1 MINIQLIRNRPDEVR
16 EAMRR
21 RHEDAPLDHLIALD
35 KRNRTTKVKVEEL
48 RALRNQGS
56 RKMGGVIRQILSH
69 VQNLEQARTEML
81 ERLNVQSLSEGERH
95 ILQRL
100 DDEFQNLNQLH
111 SNLRANPRHV
121 AQEITSVVA
130 QISDL
135 SGSLEVLNNLRELAQ
150 GMHKISAEVI
160 KLLDEMPSL
169 LNSVNTIE
177 KESRALESEVN
188 TLLLSLPNIPLD
200 EVPDGADETANIV
213 VRTEGEPPH
222 FDFQPLPHWELGERL
237 GIIDFQRGAK
247 IAGSRFFVLKGKG
260 ARLQRALIDWML
272 DTHTREHGYEELY
285 LPNIATTE
293 SATANSNLPKFADTM
308 YRDDEDDLWLLP
320 TAEMA
325 ITNMHRDEILQPD
338 TLPLKYVAHTPC
350 FRREKAA
357 AGRDTR
363 GIKRVHQF
371 EKVEMYRFVEPQDSA
386 EALQS
391 LLSEAETICAR
402 LGIRYRLLELC
413 AGDIGFQSARTYDI
427 EMWAPGCDEW
437 LEVSSCSTCTD
448 FQARRAAIR
457 YRPENGARPRFVH
470 TLNGSGLAL
479 PRVIIAILENYQQAD
494 GSVVIP
500 EVLRPYTGFDIIE
513 S

>member
-1 MINIQLIRNRPDEVR
+1 MINIQLIRNKPDEVR

-21 RHEDAPLDHLIALD
+21 RHEDAPLDRITELD
-35 KRNRTTKVKVEEL
+35 ADRRSAIVEADEL
-48 RALRNQGS
+48 RAHRNEVS
-56 RKMGGVIRQILSH
+56 RQIG
-69 VQNLEQARTEML
+69 QTR
-81 ERLNVQSLSEGERH
+81 ER
-95 ILQRL
+95 
-100 DDEFQNLNQLH
+100 
-111 SNLRANPRHV
+111 P
-121 AQEITSVVA
+121 QELI
-130 QISDL
+130 
-135 SGSLEVLNNLRELAQ
+135 
-150 GMHKISAEVI
+150 
-160 KLLDEMPSL
+160 DEMRQVSARIRIL
-169 LNSVNTIE
+169 EETI
-177 KESRALESEVN
+177 RALESEVN
-188 TLLLSLPNIPLD
+188 ALLLSIPNMPLED
-200 EVPDGADETANIV
+200 VPPGADESANV
-213 VRTEGEPPH
+213 VKYIKGEALH
-222 FDFQPLPHWELGERL
+222 FDFEPLPHWELGENL

-272 DTHTREHGYEELY
+272 DTHTGEHGYEELY

-386 EALQS
+386 EALQE

-448 FQARRAAIR
+448 FQARRASIR

-494 GSVVIP
+494 GSIVVP
-500 EVLRPYTGFDIIE
+500 EVLRPYTGFDVIE
-513 S
+513 A

>member
-21 RHEDAPLDHLIALD
+21 RNEDAPLDRITELD
-35 KRNRTTKVKVEEL
+35 ADRRTAIVEADEL
-48 RALRNQGS
+48 RARRNEVS
-56 RKMGGVIRQILSH
+56 RQIG
-69 VQNLEQARTEML
+69 QTR
-81 ERLNVQSLSEGERH
+81 ER
-95 ILQRL
+95 
-100 DDEFQNLNQLH
+100 
-111 SNLRANPRHV
+111 P
-121 AQEITSVVA
+121 QELI
-130 QISDL
+130 
-135 SGSLEVLNNLRELAQ
+135 
-150 GMHKISAEVI
+150 
-160 KLLDEMPSL
+160 DEMRQVSARIRTL
-169 LNSVNTIE
+169 EETI
-177 KESRALESEVN
+177 RALESEVN
-188 TLLLSLPNIPLD
+188 ALLLSIPNMPLAD
-200 EVPDGADETANIV
+200 VPPGADESANV
-213 VRTEGEPPH
+213 VKYIKGEAPH
-222 FDFQPLPHWELGERL
+222 FDFEPLPHWELGENL

-285 LPNIATTE
+285 LPNIATRE

-325 ITNMHRDEILQPD
+325 ITNMHRDEILQPG

-371 EKVEMYRFVEPQDSA
+371 EKVEMYRFVEPHESDD
-386 EALQS
+386 ALQS

-457 YRPENGARPRFVH
+457 YRPEHGARPRFVH

-494 GSVVIP
+494 GSVVVP
-500 EVLRPYTGFDIIE
+500 EVLRPYTGFDVIE
-513 S
+513 A

>member
-1 MINIQLIRNRPDEVR
+1 MINIQLIRNRTDEVR

-21 RHEDAPLDHLIALD
+21 RNEDAPLDRIVELD
-35 KRNRTTKVKVEEL
+35 ADRRTAIVEADEL
-48 RALRNQGS
+48 RARRNEAS
-56 RKMGGVIRQILSH
+56 RQIGQTRERPQELID
-69 VQNLEQARTEML
+69 EM
-81 ERLNVQSLSEGERH
+81 RQVS
-95 ILQRL
+95 
-100 DDEFQNLNQLH
+100 
-111 SNLRANPRHV
+111 PR
-121 AQEITSVVA
+121 IR
-130 QISDL
+130 
-135 SGSLEVLNNLRELAQ
+135 SLEE
-150 GMHKISAEVI
+150 
-160 KLLDEMPSL
+160 
-169 LNSVNTIE
+169 TI
-177 KESRALESEVN
+177 RALESEIN
-188 TLLLSLPNIPLD
+188 ALLLSIPNMPLED
-200 EVPDGADETANIV
+200 VPDGADESANV
-213 VRTEGEPPH
+213 VKYIKGEAPQ
-222 FDFQPLPHWELGERL
+222 FDFEPLPHWELGEKL

-272 DTHTREHGYEELY
+272 DTHARNGYEELY
-285 LPNIATTE
+285 LPNVVTRE
-293 SATANSNLPKFADTM
+293 SAIANSNLPKFADTM

-448 FQARRAAIR
+448 FQARRASIR

-494 GSVVIP
+494 GSVVVP
-500 EVLRPYTGFDIIE
+500 EVLRPYTGFDKIE
-513 S
+513 N

>member
-1 MINIQLIRNRPDEVR
+1 MIDIQLIRNRPDEVR
-16 EAMRR
+16 DAMRR
-21 RHEDAPLDHLIALD
+21 RNEDAPLDRIVELD
-35 KRNRTTKVKVEEL
+35 ADRRTAIVEADEL
-48 RALRNQGS
+48 RARRNEVS
-56 RKMGGVIRQILSH
+56 RQIG
-69 VQNLEQARTEML
+69 QTR
-81 ERLNVQSLSEGERH
+81 ER
-95 ILQRL
+95 
-100 DDEFQNLNQLH
+100 
-111 SNLRANPRHV
+111 P
-121 AQEITSVVA
+121 QELI
-130 QISDL
+130 
-135 SGSLEVLNNLRELAQ
+135 
-150 GMHKISAEVI
+150 
-160 KLLDEMPSL
+160 DEMRQVSPRIRTL
-169 LNSVNTIE
+169 EETI
-177 KESRALESEVN
+177 RTLESEVN
-188 TLLLSLPNIPLD
+188 ALLLSIPNIPLD
-200 EVPDGADETANIV
+200 DVPPGADESANV
-213 VRTEGEPPH
+213 VKYIKGEAPH
-222 FDFQPLPHWELGERL
+222 FDFEPLPHWELGENL

-448 FQARRAAIR
+448 FQARRASIR

-494 GSVVIP
+494 GSIVVP
-500 EVLRPYTGFDIIE
+500 EVLRPYTGFDVIE
-513 S
+513 A

>member
-21 RHEDAPLDHLIALD
+21 RNEDAPLDRIAELD
-35 KRNRTTKVKVEEL
+35 ADRRTAIVEADEL
-48 RALRNQGS
+48 RARRNEVS
-56 RKMGGVIRQILSH
+56 RQIG
-69 VQNLEQARTEML
+69 QTR
-81 ERLNVQSLSEGERH
+81 ER
-95 ILQRL
+95 
-100 DDEFQNLNQLH
+100 
-111 SNLRANPRHV
+111 P
-121 AQEITSVVA
+121 QELI
-130 QISDL
+130 
-135 SGSLEVLNNLRELAQ
+135 
-150 GMHKISAEVI
+150 
-160 KLLDEMPSL
+160 DEMRQVSARIRTL
-169 LNSVNTIE
+169 EETI
-177 KESRALESEVN
+177 RALESEVN
-188 TLLLSLPNIPLD
+188 ALLLSIPNIPLD
-200 EVPDGADETANIV
+200 DVPPGADESANV
-213 VRTEGEPPH
+213 VKYIKGEAPH

-272 DTHTREHGYEELY
+272 DTHTGEHGYEELY

-448 FQARRAAIR
+448 FQARRASIR

-494 GSVVIP
+494 GSVVVP
-500 EVLRPYTGFDIIE
+500 EVLRPYTGFDVIE
-513 S
+513 A

>member
-21 RHEDAPLDHLIALD
+21 RNEDVPLGRIVELD
-35 KRNRTTKVKVEEL
+35 ADRRSAIVEADEL
-48 RALRNQGS
+48 RARRNEVS
-56 RKMGGVIRQILSH
+56 REIG
-69 VQNLEQARTEML
+69 RTR
-81 ERLNVQSLSEGERH
+81 ER
-95 ILQRL
+95 
-100 DDEFQNLNQLH
+100 
-111 SNLRANPRHV
+111 P
-121 AQEITSVVA
+121 QELI
-130 QISDL
+130 
-135 SGSLEVLNNLRELAQ
+135 
-150 GMHKISAEVI
+150 
-160 KLLDEMPSL
+160 DEMRQVSARIRTL
-169 LNSVNTIE
+169 EETI
-177 KESRALESEVN
+177 RALESEVN
-188 TLLLSLPNIPLD
+188 ALLLSLPNIPLD

-222 FDFQPLPHWELGERL
+222 FDFEPLPHWELGERL

-272 DTHTREHGYEELY
+272 DTHTGEHGYEELY

-448 FQARRAAIR
+448 FQARRASIR

-494 GSVVIP
+494 GSIVVP
-500 EVLRPYTGFDIIE
+500 EVLRPYTGFDVIE
-513 S
+513 A

>member
-1 MINIQLIRNRPDEVR
+1 MIDIQLIRNRPDEVR
-16 EAMRR
+16 DAMRR
-21 RHEDAPLDHLIALD
+21 RNEDAPLDRITELD
-35 KRNRTTKVKVEEL
+35 ADRRTAIVEADEL
-48 RALRNQGS
+48 RARRNEVS
-56 RKMGGVIRQILSH
+56 RQIG
-69 VQNLEQARTEML
+69 QTR
-81 ERLNVQSLSEGERH
+81 ER
-95 ILQRL
+95 
-100 DDEFQNLNQLH
+100 
-111 SNLRANPRHV
+111 P
-121 AQEITSVVA
+121 QELI
-130 QISDL
+130 
-135 SGSLEVLNNLRELAQ
+135 
-150 GMHKISAEVI
+150 
-160 KLLDEMPSL
+160 DEMRQVSARIRTL
-169 LNSVNTIE
+169 EETI
-177 KESRALESEVN
+177 RTLESEVN
-188 TLLLSLPNIPLD
+188 ALLLSIPNMPLD
-200 EVPDGADETANIV
+200 DVPPGADESANV
-213 VRTEGEPPH
+213 VKYIKGEAPH
-222 FDFQPLPHWELGERL
+222 FDFEPLPHWELGENL

-285 LPNIATTE
+285 LPNIATRE

-402 LGIRYRLLELC
+402 LGVRYRLLELC

-457 YRPENGARPRFVH
+457 YRPEHGARPRFVH

-494 GSVVIP
+494 GSVVVP
-500 EVLRPYTGFDIIE
+500 EVLRPYTGFDVIE
-513 S
+513 A

>member
-1 MINIQLIRNRPDEVR
+1 MIDIQLIRNRPDEVR
-16 EAMRR
+16 DAMRR
-21 RHEDAPLDHLIALD
+21 RNEDAPLDRIVELD
-35 KRNRTTKVKVEEL
+35 ADRRTAIIEADEL
-48 RALRNQGS
+48 RARRNEVS
-56 RKMGGVIRQILSH
+56 REIG
-69 VQNLEQARTEML
+69 RTR
-81 ERLNVQSLSEGERH
+81 ER
-95 ILQRL
+95 
-100 DDEFQNLNQLH
+100 
-111 SNLRANPRHV
+111 P
-121 AQEITSVVA
+121 QELI
-130 QISDL
+130 
-135 SGSLEVLNNLRELAQ
+135 
-150 GMHKISAEVI
+150 
-160 KLLDEMPSL
+160 DEMRQVSSRIRTL
-169 LNSVNTIE
+169 EETI
-177 KESRALESEVN
+177 RALESEVN
-188 TLLLSLPNIPLD
+188 ALLLSLPNIPLD
-200 EVPDGADETANIV
+200 EVPDGADESANV
-213 VRTEGEPPH
+213 VKYIKGEAPH
-222 FDFQPLPHWELGERL
+222 FDFEPLPHWELGENR

-272 DTHTREHGYEELY
+272 DTHTGEHGYEELY

-371 EKVEMYRFVEPQDSA
+371 EKVEMYRFVEPHESDD
-386 EALQS
+386 ALQS

-448 FQARRAAIR
+448 FQARRASIR

-494 GSVVIP
+494 GSIVVP
-500 EVLRPYTGFDIIE
+500 EVLRPYTGFDVIE
-513 S
+513 A

>member
-21 RHEDAPLDHLIALD
+21 RNEDAPLDRIVELD
-35 KRNRTTKVKVEEL
+35 ADRRTAIVEADEL
-48 RALRNQGS
+48 RARRNEVS
-56 RKMGGVIRQILSH
+56 RQIG
-69 VQNLEQARTEML
+69 QTR
-81 ERLNVQSLSEGERH
+81 ER
-95 ILQRL
+95 
-100 DDEFQNLNQLH
+100 
-111 SNLRANPRHV
+111 P
-121 AQEITSVVA
+121 QELI
-130 QISDL
+130 
-135 SGSLEVLNNLRELAQ
+135 
-150 GMHKISAEVI
+150 
-160 KLLDEMPSL
+160 DEMRQVSTRIRTL
-169 LNSVNTIE
+169 EETI
-177 KESRALESEVN
+177 RALESEVN
-188 TLLLSLPNIPLD
+188 ALLLSLPNIPLD

-222 FDFQPLPHWELGERL
+222 FDFEPLPHWELGERL

-272 DTHTREHGYEELY
+272 DTHTGEHGYEELY

-448 FQARRAAIR
+448 FQARRASIR

-494 GSVVIP
+494 GSVVVP
-500 EVLRPYTGFDIIE
+500 EVLRPYTGFDVIE
-513 S
+513 A

>member
-1 MINIQLIRNRPDEVR
+1 MIDIQLIRNRPDEVR
-16 EAMRR
+16 DAMRR
-21 RHEDAPLDHLIALD
+21 RNEDAPLDRIAELD
-35 KRNRTTKVKVEEL
+35 ADRRTAIIEADEL
-48 RALRNQGS
+48 RARRNEVS
-56 RKMGGVIRQILSH
+56 REIG
-69 VQNLEQARTEML
+69 RTR
-81 ERLNVQSLSEGERH
+81 ER
-95 ILQRL
+95 
-100 DDEFQNLNQLH
+100 
-111 SNLRANPRHV
+111 P
-121 AQEITSVVA
+121 QELI
-130 QISDL
+130 
-135 SGSLEVLNNLRELAQ
+135 
-150 GMHKISAEVI
+150 
-160 KLLDEMPSL
+160 DEMRQVSSRIRTL
-169 LNSVNTIE
+169 EETI
-177 KESRALESEVN
+177 RALESEVN
-188 TLLLSLPNIPLD
+188 ALLLSLPNIPLD
-200 EVPDGADETANIV
+200 EVPDGADESANV
-213 VRTEGEPPH
+213 VKYIKGEAPH
-222 FDFQPLPHWELGERL
+222 FDFEPLPHWELGENL

-448 FQARRAAIR
+448 FQARRASIR

-494 GSVVIP
+494 GSVVVP
-500 EVLRPYTGFDIIE
+500 EVLRPYTGFDVIE
-513 S
+513 A

>member
-21 RHEDAPLDHLIALD
+21 RNEDAPLDRITELD
-35 KRNRTTKVKVEEL
+35 ADRRTAIVEADEL
-48 RALRNQGS
+48 RARRNEVS
-56 RKMGGVIRQILSH
+56 RQIG
-69 VQNLEQARTEML
+69 QTR
-81 ERLNVQSLSEGERH
+81 ER
-95 ILQRL
+95 
-100 DDEFQNLNQLH
+100 
-111 SNLRANPRHV
+111 P
-121 AQEITSVVA
+121 QELI
-130 QISDL
+130 
-135 SGSLEVLNNLRELAQ
+135 
-150 GMHKISAEVI
+150 
-160 KLLDEMPSL
+160 DEMRQVSARIRTL
-169 LNSVNTIE
+169 EETI
-177 KESRALESEVN
+177 RTLESEVN
-188 TLLLSLPNIPLD
+188 ALLLSLPNIPLD
-200 EVPDGADETANIV
+200 DVPPGADESANV
-213 VRTEGEPPH
+213 VKYIKGEAPH
-222 FDFQPLPHWELGERL
+222 FDFEPLPHWELGENL

-371 EKVEMYRFVEPQDSA
+371 EKVEMYRFVEPHESDD
-386 EALQS
+386 ALQS

-448 FQARRAAIR
+448 FQARRASIR

-494 GSVVIP
+494 GSIVVP
-500 EVLRPYTGFDIIE
+500 EVLRPYTGFDVIE
-513 S
+513 A

>member
-21 RHEDAPLDHLIALD
+21 RNEDAPLDRITELD
-35 KRNRTTKVKVEEL
+35 ADRRTAIVEADEL
-48 RALRNQGS
+48 RARRNEVS
-56 RKMGGVIRQILSH
+56 RQIG
-69 VQNLEQARTEML
+69 QTR
-81 ERLNVQSLSEGERH
+81 ER
-95 ILQRL
+95 
-100 DDEFQNLNQLH
+100 
-111 SNLRANPRHV
+111 P
-121 AQEITSVVA
+121 QELI
-130 QISDL
+130 
-135 SGSLEVLNNLRELAQ
+135 
-150 GMHKISAEVI
+150 
-160 KLLDEMPSL
+160 DEMRQVSARIRTL
-169 LNSVNTIE
+169 EETI
-177 KESRALESEVN
+177 RTLESEVN
-188 TLLLSLPNIPLD
+188 ALLLSLPNIPLD
-200 EVPDGADETANIV
+200 DVPPGADESANV
-213 VRTEGEPPH
+213 VKYIKGEAPH
-222 FDFQPLPHWELGERL
+222 FDFEPLPHWELGENL

-371 EKVEMYRFVEPQDSA
+371 EKVEMYRFVEPHESDD
-386 EALQS
+386 ALQS

-448 FQARRAAIR
+448 FQARRASIR

-494 GSVVIP
+494 GSVIVP
-500 EVLRPYTGFDIIE
+500 EVLRPYTGFDVIE
-513 S
+513 A

>member
-1 MINIQLIRNRPDEVR
+1 MIDIQLIRNRPDEVR
-16 EAMRR
+16 DAMRR
-21 RHEDAPLDHLIALD
+21 RNEDAPLDRIAELD
-35 KRNRTTKVKVEEL
+35 ADRRTAIVEADEL
-48 RALRNQGS
+48 RARRNEVS
-56 RKMGGVIRQILSH
+56 RQIG
-69 VQNLEQARTEML
+69 QTR
-81 ERLNVQSLSEGERH
+81 ER
-95 ILQRL
+95 
-100 DDEFQNLNQLH
+100 
-111 SNLRANPRHV
+111 P
-121 AQEITSVVA
+121 QELI
-130 QISDL
+130 
-135 SGSLEVLNNLRELAQ
+135 
-150 GMHKISAEVI
+150 
-160 KLLDEMPSL
+160 DEMRQVSARIRTL
-169 LNSVNTIE
+169 EETI
-177 KESRALESEVN
+177 RTLESEIN
-188 TLLLSLPNIPLD
+188 PLLLSIPNMPLD
-200 EVPDGADETANIV
+200 DVPPGADESANV
-213 VRTEGEPPH
+213 VKYIKGEAPH
-222 FDFQPLPHWELGERL
+222 FDFDPLPHWELGENL

-272 DTHTREHGYEELY
+272 DTHTGEHGYEELY

-293 SATANSNLPKFADTM
+293 SAIANSNLPKFADTM

-448 FQARRAAIR
+448 FQARRASIR

-494 GSVVIP
+494 GSIVVP
-500 EVLRPYTGFDIIE
+500 EVLRPYTGFDVIE
-513 S
+513 A

>member
-1 MINIQLIRNRPDEVR
+1 MIDIQLIRNRPDEVR

-21 RHEDAPLDHLIALD
+21 RNEDAPLDRIAELD
-35 KRNRTTKVKVEEL
+35 ADRRTAIVEADEL
-48 RALRNQGS
+48 RARRNEVS
-56 RKMGGVIRQILSH
+56 RQIG
-69 VQNLEQARTEML
+69 QTR
-81 ERLNVQSLSEGERH
+81 ER
-95 ILQRL
+95 
-100 DDEFQNLNQLH
+100 
-111 SNLRANPRHV
+111 P
-121 AQEITSVVA
+121 QELI
-130 QISDL
+130 
-135 SGSLEVLNNLRELAQ
+135 
-150 GMHKISAEVI
+150 
-160 KLLDEMPSL
+160 DEMRQVSARIRTL
-169 LNSVNTIE
+169 EETI
-177 KESRALESEVN
+177 RALESEVN
-188 TLLLSLPNIPLD
+188 ALLLSIPNIPLD
-200 EVPDGADETANIV
+200 NVPDGADESANV
-213 VRTEGEPPH
+213 VKYIKGEAPH
-222 FDFQPLPHWELGERL
+222 FDFEPLPHWELGERL

-402 LGIRYRLLELC
+402 LGVRYRLLELC

-457 YRPENGARPRFVH
+457 YRPEHGARPRFVH

-494 GSVVIP
+494 GSVVVP
-500 EVLRPYTGFDIIE
+500 EVLRPYTGFDVIE
-513 S
+513 A

>member
-16 EAMRR
+16 DAMRR
-21 RHEDAPLDHLIALD
+21 RHEDAPLDRITELD
-35 KRNRTTKVKVEEL
+35 ADRRSAIVEADEL
-48 RALRNQGS
+48 RARRNEVS
-56 RKMGGVIRQILSH
+56 RQIG
-69 VQNLEQARTEML
+69 QTR
-81 ERLNVQSLSEGERH
+81 ER
-95 ILQRL
+95 
-100 DDEFQNLNQLH
+100 
-111 SNLRANPRHV
+111 P
-121 AQEITSVVA
+121 QELI
-130 QISDL
+130 
-135 SGSLEVLNNLRELAQ
+135 
-150 GMHKISAEVI
+150 
-160 KLLDEMPSL
+160 DEMRQVSSRIRTL
-169 LNSVNTIE
+169 EETI
-177 KESRALESEVN
+177 RALESEIN
-188 TLLLSLPNIPLD
+188 ALLLSIPNMPLD
-200 EVPDGADETANIV
+200 DVPPGADESANV
-213 VRTEGEPPH
+213 VKYIKGEAPH
-222 FDFQPLPHWELGERL
+222 FDFDPLPHWELGENL

-272 DTHTREHGYEELY
+272 DTHTGEHGYEELY

-293 SATANSNLPKFADTM
+293 SAIANSNLPKFADTM

-371 EKVEMYRFVEPQDSA
+371 EKVEMYRFVEPHESDD
-386 EALQS
+386 ALQS

-448 FQARRAAIR
+448 FQARRASIR

-494 GSVVIP
+494 GSIVVP
-500 EVLRPYTGFDIIE
+500 EVLRPYTGFDVIE
-513 S
+513 A

>member
-16 EAMRR
+16 DAMRR
-21 RHEDAPLDHLIALD
+21 RHEDAPLDRIAELD
-35 KRNRTTKVKVEEL
+35 ADRRTAIVEADEL
-48 RALRNQGS
+48 RARRNEVS
-56 RKMGGVIRQILSH
+56 RQIG
-69 VQNLEQARTEML
+69 QTR
-81 ERLNVQSLSEGERH
+81 ER
-95 ILQRL
+95 
-100 DDEFQNLNQLH
+100 
-111 SNLRANPRHV
+111 P
-121 AQEITSVVA
+121 QELI
-130 QISDL
+130 
-135 SGSLEVLNNLRELAQ
+135 
-150 GMHKISAEVI
+150 
-160 KLLDEMPSL
+160 DEMRQVSARIRTL
-169 LNSVNTIE
+169 EETI
-177 KESRALESEVN
+177 RTLESEIN
-188 TLLLSLPNIPLD
+188 ALLLSIPNMPLD
-200 EVPDGADETANIV
+200 DVPPGADESANV
-213 VRTEGEPPH
+213 VKYIKGEAPH
-222 FDFQPLPHWELGERL
+222 FDFEPLPHWELGERL

-272 DTHTREHGYEELY
+272 DTHTRNGYEELY
-285 LPNIATTE
+285 LPNVVTRE
-293 SATANSNLPKFADTM
+293 SAIANSNLPKFADTM

-371 EKVEMYRFVEPQDSA
+371 EKVEMYRFVEPHESDD
-386 EALQS
+386 ALQS

-448 FQARRAAIR
+448 FQARRASIR

-494 GSVVIP
+494 GSVVVP
-500 EVLRPYTGFDIIE
+500 EVLRPYTGFDVIE
-513 S
+513 A

>member
-21 RHEDAPLDHLIALD
+21 RNEDAPLDRIAELD
-35 KRNRTTKVKVEEL
+35 ADRRTAIVEADEL
-48 RALRNQGS
+48 RARRNEVS
-56 RKMGGVIRQILSH
+56 RQIG
-69 VQNLEQARTEML
+69 QTR
-81 ERLNVQSLSEGERH
+81 ER
-95 ILQRL
+95 
-100 DDEFQNLNQLH
+100 
-111 SNLRANPRHV
+111 P
-121 AQEITSVVA
+121 QELI
-130 QISDL
+130 
-135 SGSLEVLNNLRELAQ
+135 
-150 GMHKISAEVI
+150 
-160 KLLDEMPSL
+160 DEMRQVSARIRTL
-169 LNSVNTIE
+169 EETI
-177 KESRALESEVN
+177 RALESEVN
-188 TLLLSLPNIPLD
+188 ALLLSIPNIPLD
-200 EVPDGADETANIV
+200 NVPDGADESANV
-213 VRTEGEPPH
+213 VKYIKGEAPH
-222 FDFQPLPHWELGERL
+222 FDFEPLPHWELGERL

-402 LGIRYRLLELC
+402 LGVRYRLLELC

-457 YRPENGARPRFVH
+457 YRPEHGARPRFVH

-494 GSVVIP
+494 GSVVVP
-500 EVLRPYTGFDIIE
+500 EVLRPYTGFDVIE
-513 S
+513 A